1 MRFGSTDA
9 GLDPRSTWLRRALTT
24 AAFWANLGKEW
35 SWRRSSVRPRII
47 SVLRQSPLRR
57 RHNLT
62 IARLVG

>member
-35 SWRRSSVRPRII
+35 SWRR
-47 SVLRQSPLRR
+47 
-57 RHNLT
+57 
-62 IARLVG
+62 